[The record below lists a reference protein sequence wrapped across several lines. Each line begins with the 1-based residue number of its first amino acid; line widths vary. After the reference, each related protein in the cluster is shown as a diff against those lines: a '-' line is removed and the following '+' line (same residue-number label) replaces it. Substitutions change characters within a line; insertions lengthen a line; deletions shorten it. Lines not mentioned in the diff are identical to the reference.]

1 MTLVRCAL
9 AILVLTSSATA
20 AAEPGPTL
28 DQFDWLVGSWEREV
42 GDGVSI
48 EEWTRVSANVI
59 EGTTVVRIGDA
70 LEITEHL
77 RIERFGD
84 RIYYI
89 ALPGENA
96 MPTPFELVQHEQG
109 RWVFENPEHDF
120 PTRIIYLSLDATHL
134 RVRIEGPGGEGG
146 IDFDFVRR

>member
-1 MTLVRCAL
+1 MIVAHFLVATL
-9 AILVLTSSATA
+9 ILFASGA
-20 AAEPGPTL
+20 AAEPGPAL
-28 DQFDWLVGSWEREV
+28 DQFDWLVGAWERDV
-42 GDGVSI
+42 RDGVSI
-48 EEWTRVSANVI
+48 EEWTRVGENVI
-59 EGTTVVRIGDA
+59 EGRTVVRRGEA

-96 MPTPFELVQHEQG
+96 MPTPFELVRHEDG
-109 RWVFENPEHDF
+109 RWIFENPDHDF
-120 PTRIIYLSLDATHL
+120 PTRIIYLRLDPTHL
-134 RVRIEGPGGEGG
+134 RVRIEDPGGENG